1 MAQPQLVTE
10 LLKTLKAKY
19 QVVLDDAVLF
29 YEQYESLYGVY
40 AKESQRVI
48 EIKHQLSTIH
58 GYKKKHGS
66 FPKIKGQDSTDA
78 YIKELEKIKQRAQ
91 SEIDHVEPD
100 VLEGF
105 EKRQALLTDI
115 ANSIAKMM
123 ISERDASQ
131 FIATMMLRAPLPA
144 DSSRCP
150 TNEKNKPIYIAALA
164 ISLLKQL
171 TSQQLIEE
179 DYISQRVP
187 PLVPSESH
195 PEQLEYPQEMLSDY
209 INEVLNPIIIAVLIH
224 NIGSYS
230 VEAERIYKGNRY
242 RMLDEEAR
250 KSLINIIHSATN
262 DYLHYGFGKPQQE
275 KMDETQFE
283 LEMGKFELTQN
294 IVNDYPKSQSPIGNL
309 LRIPMI
315 YSSFMLST
323 KPQHDFKLS
332 FKAYD
337 ILKSG
342 IDKNVVYAPYGEVFL
357 NMVGQ
362 YPLGCGIFFIS
373 KETGLPERAVVSSLN
388 PPKPT
393 SAIVKQLTRR
403 QVKFDDHTQV
413 AASEE
418 YIVSNDIARKKS
430 DFAAPYYKKQF
441 PTGFYWNPAEPWER
455 DIDHQKFWRR
465 DNQIKSN

>member
-10 LLKTLKAKY
+10 LLKTLKSKY
-19 QVVLDDAVLF
+19 QIVLDDAVLF

-40 AKESQRVI
+40 AKESKRVS
-48 EIKHQLSTIH
+48 ETEQQLATIH
-58 GYKKKHGS
+58 GYKKKHGV
-66 FPKIKGQDSTDA
+66 FPQIKGQSNAET
-78 YIKELEKIKQRAQ
+78 YIKELEKIKNRAQ
-91 SEIDHVEPD
+91 SEIKIVEPD
-100 VLEGF
+100 VLAGF
-105 EKRQALLTDI
+105 EKRHLLLTDI

-123 ISERDASQ
+123 IIERDASQ
-131 FIATMMLRAPLPA
+131 FIATMVLRAPLPA
-144 DSSRCP
+144 DSNRCS
-150 TNEKNKPIYIAALA
+150 TNEKTKPLYIAALT

-171 TSQQLIEE
+171 TSQQLIDN
-179 DYISQRVP
+179 DYITQRVP
-187 PLVPSESH
+187 PLVPSDTH
-195 PEQLEYPQEMLSDY
+195 PDQLEYPADLLNDY
-209 INEVLNPIIIAVLIH
+209 INDVITPIIIAVLIH

-242 RMLDEEAR
+242 RMLDEDAR
-250 KSLINIIHSATN
+250 KSLITIIHSNTN
-262 DYLHYGFGKPQQE
+262 NYLHYGFGKPQQNT
-275 KMDETQFE
+275 KDKSKFD
-283 LEMGKFELTQN
+283 LEMERFELTESIIN
-294 IVNDYPKSQSPIGNL
+294 NYSKSQSPIGNL

-332 FKAYD
+332 YKAYD

-342 IDKNVVYAPYGEVFL
+342 IDKSVVYPPFGQIFV

-373 KETGLPERAVVSSLN
+373 KETGVPERAVVSSLN

-393 SAIVKQLTRR
+393 TAIVKQLTRR

-418 YIVSNDIARKKS
+418 YIVSNEIARTKS
-430 DFAAPYYKKQF
+430 DFAEPYYKKQF
-441 PTGFYWNPAEPWER
+441 PTGFFWNAAEPWER

-465 DNQIKSN
+465 DNKIKSN